1 MSDQRVPL
9 VDPATATD
17 AQREVIRRGQR
28 DRPYVPK
35 VYATVANHPDLAL
48 PWLRFGSALLYHGTI
63 PGRDR
68 EILILRA
75 ARNAAA
81 PYEWGQHVPF
91 GRREGLEDVEIEA
104 ISAPGDPSDSSLSAW
119 DRLLCSAADELDTQ
133 ARLSEAS
140 WLALG
145 GRYSNEQ
152 RMEACFVVGQYTML
166 AYVLN
171 SAAVTAEDGA
181 PALGQAR

>member
-1 MSDQRVPL
+1 MSGQRVPL
-9 VDPATATD
+9 VDPATATE
-17 AQREVIRRGQR
+17 AQREVIRRGQG

-35 VYATVANHPDLAL
+35 VYATVANHPDVAL
-48 PWLRFGSALLYHGTI
+48 PWLRFGTALLYHGTI

-81 PYEWGQHVPF
+81 AYQWGQHVTF
-91 GRREGLEDVEIEA
+91 ARKEGLSDGEIEA
-104 ISAPGDPSDSSLSAW
+104 IGAPGDPIMSVW
-119 DRLLCSAADELDTQ
+119 DTALCRGADELADT
-133 ARLSEAS
+133 ARLTEET

-145 GRYSNEQ
+145 ERSTNEQ
-152 RMEACFVVGQYTML
+152 RMECCFVVGQYTML

-181 PALGQAR
+181 PELGKAR